1 MQEVK
6 SNESLT
12 IENRK
17 RLYMTEVVS
26 VDAFSEEMLKL
37 TVGDKK
43 VIVGGNN
50 LKITA
55 FNQTQKTLN
64 VEGEIVQ
71 IKYEGAKSPLI
82 KRFFK

>member
-55 FNQTQKTLN
+55 FNQAQKTLN

-71 IKYEGAKSPLI
+71 IKYEGAKTPFV